1 MSVLESP
8 DGDNQGKVCLKRK
21 PTGPPRLLLGKSK
34 SKGQRKGRNTRGHKD
49 ISDSNGIQGS
59 SKSPVCQSKVQGEKQ
74 EEAASVDPETPE
86 MGSTKEP
93 HKTSDGSYGSPAA
106 FPSGTKKE
114 SLNAGQDK
122 KRWGWK
128 RCFFPSLFCL
138 KGKGEQLGKVS
149 DKKEEQCDVNSCNV
163 QPKDNVAHGV
173 ATGDPVSQRSTSD
186 IPANS
191 AVRGTGRFS
200 AWGTL
205 RRLLRT
211 SNYKS
216 RSNERQPEQ
225 KQHSASVDTTPP
237 HNSFKD
243 KLSSVLRR
251 RAKKPSPFFQER
263 LVGTNEYIEEENIVL
278 SNRCTD
284 GVYLDSSPVSEGD
297 LTEGDT
303 EIKGS
308 CSETLTISAE
318 VTAMIPTVEE
328 DQDISGGST
337 SYNHPEDLT
346 SVEGQKQDED
356 GSPNCAEEGPELCK
370 GILIE
375 SSPVLQLK
383 DGFLGGESQ
392 EELPVVVDTVS
403 TNSCADVGVELQVEP
418 LQTEELSSPMTGEL
432 TDAGSEQG
440 VEHEK
445 MLEGMAPPRIAGSPM
460 QDYSPLKNNVSDH
473 VIVSRETSDTSQNG
487 IDKYPLESLQ
497 AINNGGQLYPTMDS
511 LLPQPSDILLRQTA
525 CALVQAAVTAALSQ
539 LKEET
544 KDSVANIHRE
554 TQELQSQ
561 A

>member
-1 MSVLESP
+1 
-8 DGDNQGKVCLKRK
+8 
-21 PTGPPRLLLGKSK
+21 
-34 SKGQRKGRNTRGHKD
+34 
-49 ISDSNGIQGS
+49 
-59 SKSPVCQSKVQGEKQ
+59 
-74 EEAASVDPETPE
+74 
-86 MGSTKEP
+86 MGSTKEI

-106 FPSGTKKE
+106 FQSGTKKE
-114 SLNAGQDK
+114 CLNAGQDK

-149 DKKEEQCDVNSCNV
+149 DKKEEPCDVISCNA
-163 QPKDNVAHGV
+163 QPKGNVAHGDT
-173 ATGDPVSQRSTSD
+173 TGDPVTQRGTSD

-205 RRLLRT
+205 KRLLRT
-211 SNYKS
+211 SSYQS

-225 KQHSASVDTTPP
+225 KQHSASVDTTAP
-237 HNSFKD
+237 HFSFKD

-251 RAKKPSPFFQER
+251 KAKKPSPFFQER

-278 SNRCTD
+278 SNRCTE
-284 GVYLDSSPVSEGD
+284 GVYLDASPVSEEGN

-337 SYNHPEDLT
+337 SHPEDQT
-346 SVEGQKQDED
+346 SVEGQKQNED
-356 GSPNCAEEGPELCK
+356 GSPKCAEDGAELCK
-370 GILIE
+370 GIVIE
-375 SSPVLQLK
+375 SSPVLQSK
-383 DGFLGGESQ
+383 DDFLGGESQ

-403 TNSCADVGVELQVEP
+403 TNACADVGVELQEEP
-418 LQTEELSSPMTGEL
+418 LQTEELSSPMTGEF
-432 TDAGSEQG
+432 TDVSSEQG

-445 MLEGMAPPRIAGSPM
+445 VLEGTAPHGNIGSPM
-460 QDYSPLKNNVSDH
+460 QDYSPVKNNASDH
-473 VIVSRETSDTSQNG
+473 VIISHETSDTLQNG
-487 IDKYPLESLQ
+487 TDKFPLETLQ
-497 AINNGGQLYPTMDS
+497 GINNGGQLYPTIDG
-511 LLPQPSDILLRQTA
+511 LHPQPNDILLRQTA
-525 CALVQAAVTAALSQ
+525 CALVQAAMTAALNQ
-539 LKEET
+539 LKEEM

-554 TQELQSQ
+554 MQELQSQ